1 WHISAWTACST
12 SCGYG
17 HSIRRVA
24 CKQKVKNPAEYMELD
39 EDKCQQPKPDLPIRK
54 CFRTHC
60 PAEWVASE
68 WGECSKSCGGGIMTR
83 TKTCKMHVGGDTYN
97 DLPDASCK
105 KAVKPVL
112 QEACNVDIFC

>member
-1 WHISAWTACST
+1 MDADVVKHTEEQQNFLRFSSYVSHVNRWHISAWTACST

-39 EDKCQQPKPDLPIRK
+39 EDKCQQPKPDLTIRK

-68 WGECSKSCGGGIMTR
+68 WGE
-83 TKTCKMHVGGDTYN
+83 
-97 DLPDASCK
+97 
-105 KAVKPVL
+105 VKPL
-112 QEACNVDIFC
+112 LIS